1 LLLHMEYQHTPVMLK
16 EVLEY
21 LQPKSGGY
29 YIDGTLGGGGY
40 TEALSKIAGVKG
52 KILATDLDEQAIANT
67 AKKNLNNVIL
77 VNDNFANLSA
87 VIAENIEEGK
97 LFDGFVLDLGLSSFQ
112 LADIRRGFSF
122 REDSPL
128 DMAFNSDGTNQ
139 RTKDIVNDYRE
150 EDLSRILFKYA
161 EEKHARRI
169 AKGIVE
175 RRKLARIETTGDLA
189 EIVKKAIP
197 RRLWNDKV
205 HPATKTFQALRIV
218 VNKELE
224 SLEKVLPQAVAALKN
239 GGRLVIISFHSLED
253 RIVKDFFREQ
263 ANDCICPPEIPI
275 CSCNHRA
282 TLKVI
287 TKKIVLPTDE
297 EIKSNPRSRSAKLR
311 AAEKI

>member
-1 LLLHMEYQHTPVMLK
+1 MDYQHTPVMLN

-21 LQPKSGGY
+21 LKPKSGGF

-40 TEALSKIAGVKG
+40 TEAIAKIAGAKG
-52 KILATDLDEQAIANT
+52 KILAIDLDEQAIANT
-67 AKKNLNNVIL
+67 AKKNLDNVIL
-77 VNDNFANLSA
+77 VNDNFANLNLA
-87 VIAENIEEGK
+87 IAENVEAGR

-128 DMAFNSDGTNQ
+128 DMAFNSDGTNS
-139 RTKDIVNDYRE
+139 RTRDIVNNYHE
-150 EDLSRILFKYA
+150 ADLAKLIFNFG

-175 RRKLARIETTGDLA
+175 RRKKDRIATTGDLA
-189 EIVKKAIP
+189 EIIKKAIP
-197 RRLWNDKV
+197 RRLWSDKV

-224 SLEKVLPQAVAALKN
+224 SLEKVLPQAVAALKG
-239 GGRLVIISFHSLED
+239 GGRIVIISFHSLED

-263 ANDCICPPEIPI
+263 ALDCICPPEIPI

-282 TLKVI
+282 TLKII
-287 TKKIVLPTDE
+287 TKKIIIPREE
-297 EIKSNPRSRSAKLR
+297 EIKINPRSRSAKLR
-311 AAEKI
+311 VAERI

>member
-1 LLLHMEYQHTPVMLK
+1 MEYQHTPVMLK

-21 LQPKSGGY
+21 LAPKKGGY

-40 TEALSKIAGVKG
+40 SSALSEAVGENG
-52 KILATDLDEQAIANT
+52 KILAIDLDEQAIANT
-67 AKKNLNNVIL
+67 AKKNLSNLIL
-77 VNDNFANLSA
+77 VQDNFSNLSS
-87 VIAENIEEGK
+87 IIENNPALAGQEN

-128 DMAFNSDGTNQ
+128 DMSFGSSGDNETTRKIIN
-139 RTKDIVNDYRE
+139 NWRE
-150 EDLSRILFKYA
+150 EDLVRIFFTYG

-175 RRKLARIETTGDLA
+175 RRRLARIETTGDLA

-197 RRLWNDKV
+197 RRLWNEKV
-205 HPATKTFQALRIV
+205 HPATKTFQALRIA
-218 VNKELE
+218 VNHELE
-224 SLEKVLPQAVAALKN
+224 SLEKVLPQALAALKS
-239 GGRLVIISFHSLED
+239 GGRIVIISFHSLED

-263 ANDCICPPEIPI
+263 SRDCLCPPEIPL
-275 CSCNHRA
+275 CCCGHQA
-282 TLKVI
+282 LLKII
-287 TKKIVLPTDE
+287 TKKIVLPSEE
-297 EIKSNPRSRSAKLR
+297 EIKINPRSRSAKLR

>member
-1 LLLHMEYQHTPVMLK
+1 MEYQHTPVMLK

-21 LQPKSGGY
+21 LQPKKDGF

-40 TEALSKIAGVKG
+40 TEAIAKIAGAEG
-52 KILATDLDEQAIANT
+52 KVLAIDLDEQAIVNT
-67 AKKNLNNVIL
+67 AKKNLDNVVL
-77 VNDNFANLSA
+77 VNDNFASLGG
-87 VIAENIEEGK
+87 VIAENFAEGI

-128 DMAFNSDGTNQ
+128 DMAFNSDGSNT
-139 RTKDIVNDYRE
+139 RTRDIVNNYHE
-150 EDLSRILFKYA
+150 ADLARLIFNFG

-175 RRKLARIETTGDLA
+175 RRKKDRIETTGDLA
-189 EIVKKAIP
+189 EIIKKAIP
-197 RRLWNDKV
+197 RRLWSDKV

-224 SLEKVLPQAVAALKN
+224 SLEKVLPQAVAALKS
-239 GGRLVIISFHSLED
+239 GGRIVIISFHSLED

-263 ANDCICPPEIPI
+263 AIDCICPPEIPI

-282 TLKVI
+282 SLKII
-287 TKKIVLPTDE
+287 TKKIIIPSEE
-297 EIKSNPRSRSAKLR
+297 EIKINPRSRSAKMR
-311 AAEKI
+311 VAEKI